1 MSNIDQL
8 IIATLLPAQGRCGV
22 QTHLNAIARCATS
35 EGMSV
40 TIATPYDASRWLR
53 RFGGIIC
60 RAFGAVSRE
69 SAILWNRAFNAK
81 LLAAQLIRALTNG
94 AGISKIVYA
103 QDPLSARVALKLRE
117 RGFVFRLVG
126 VVHFNVSEGFENVLS
141 GNTHEGGALWNNLL
155 DNERIVLPK
164 LDTIIFVSEF
174 MRRLVLQRLP
184 ELAFVDQHV
193 IANFPLPPAS
203 EDNTVI
209 SIDRDLLA
217 IGTLEARKNQS
228 YLLNVLFEAKRR
240 GYRYT
245 LTIAGDGPDRTG
257 LVALAEKL
265 EITDQLHLVGF
276 VPDAA
281 LLLSRHRAL
290 VHSATIENMPLTL
303 IEALSYGKPILAAEV
318 GGIPEIVDD
327 GVEGLFWPL
336 NDAGRGA
343 ELLIGLLEDADIYRR
358 IAAATTKRYQEKFR
372 PTVLGP
378 LWLAGLRGSGLT
390 AIESAEKRS
399 ANYFS
404 ENSRR

>member
-35 EGMSV
+35 EGMAV

-53 RFGGIIC
+53 QFGAVIC
-60 RAFGAVSRE
+60 RALGVVSRE
-69 SAILWNRAFNAK
+69 SAILWNRAFSAK
-81 LLAAQLIRALTNG
+81 LLAARLIRALKDENS
-94 AGISKIVYA
+94 ISKIVYA

-117 RGFVFRLVG
+117 KGFVFRLVG

-141 GNTHEGGALWNNLL
+141 GNTREGGPLWNNLFE
-155 DNERIVLPK
+155 NERIVLPK
-164 LDTIIFVSEF
+164 LDTVIFVSEF
-174 MRRLVLQRLP
+174 MRRVVLQRLP
-184 ELAFVDQHV
+184 GISFVDQKV
-193 IANFPLPPAS
+193 IANFPPPPAN
-203 EDNTVI
+203 EENKLL
-209 SIDRDLLA
+209 SIDRDLIA

-228 YLLNVLFEAKRR
+228 YLLKVLFEAKRR
-240 GYRYT
+240 GHRYT
-245 LTIAGDGPDRTG
+245 LTIAGDGPDRTS

-265 EITDQLHLVGF
+265 KITDQLHFVGF
-276 VPDAA
+276 IPDAA
-281 LLLSRHRAL
+281 LLLSKHRAL

-303 IEALSYGKPILAAEV
+303 IEALSYGKPILAAAV

-343 ELLIGLLEDADIYRR
+343 ELLISLLEDDDIYIR

-378 LWLAGLRGSGLT
+378 LWLAGLRGSGLR
-390 AIESAEKRS
+390 AIEGAEEGS
-399 ANYFS
+399 ANFFF